1 MDENQ
6 SKPVPS
12 AKGKLKFV
20 DFARGFAIF
29 TIVFMH
35 LTGGLDIPA
44 HLKKALSFGGA
55 GVHMFILCSGFGLY
69 LSHLRRQLSYT
80 EFLSRRMQKVY
91 LPYCIAVLLWVVYY
105 AIKTHTVSW
114 NSVASHLFLYKMFD
128 SDLDVSICYHY
139 WFVSTILQF
148 YLCWPLILRLMRLR
162 HGLPAAFAI
171 SIGWAALVGFLGL
184 GESRPWGSCFVQ
196 YLWEFCL
203 GTELAKN
210 ASSIEDRIRRLRV
223 PHLALAAAACIA
235 ATGAMGVYGGV
246 LKLFNDFTSLAGY
259 AACALLAY
267 KAGGRPVRRLL
278 EWTSGFGYEWYLLH
292 GLVHMTVLS
301 LLPRVPPLS
310 AALLAFALSYGA
322 GWTYRR
328 ALDQAFGRRP
338 ARKAA

>member
-1 MDENQ
+1 MTSPQ
-6 SKPVPS
+6 TT
-12 AKGKLKFV
+12 AKIPFV

-29 TIVFMH
+29 TIVTMH
-35 LTGGLDIPA
+35 LAWGLDLPGIVE
-44 HLKKALSFGGA
+44 KALSFGGA
-55 GVHMFILCSGFGLY
+55 GVHMFILCSGFGLA
-69 LSHLRRQLSYT
+69 LSHLRRPAGYGA
-80 EFLSRRMQKVY
+80 FLSRRLRRIY
-91 LPYCIAVLLWVVYY
+91 PPYFIAVALWCAY
-105 AIKTHTVSW
+105 AFAKSNPIDW
-114 NSVASHLFLYKMFD
+114 NAVASHVFLYKMFD
-128 SDLDVSICYHY
+128 AKLDVSICYHY

-235 ATGAMGVYGGV
+235 ATGAMGVYGGF

-259 AACALLAY
+259 TACALLAY
-267 KAGGRPVRRLL
+267 KLCGRRACGLF